1 MSILAEAVNRSV
13 TRVPMSFLSPHLSF
27 NPIRLLPLPTSLALA
42 KGTARSNSGVDIALF
57 LPDLRLDR
65 CGVLMDLESSTL
77 GRQIDLAMCLSD
89 KFVEKIGN

>member
-65 CGVLMDLESSTL
+65 CGVLMESSTL

>member
-13 TRVPMSFLSPHLSF
+13 TRVPMSFPSPHLSLI
-27 NPIRLLPLPTSLALA
+27 PIRLLPLPTSLALA

-65 CGVLMDLESSTL
+65 CGVLMDLESTL